1 MVGDQDPL
9 FDDSLR
15 LCQRMTEAGIDVT
28 CRVYK
33 NLSHGFLSLEKVV
46 ARGEDAIIDS
56 IAMLRDC
63 LT

>member
-15 LCQRMTEAGIDVT
+15 LCQRMVEARIDVN

-33 NLSHGFLSLEKVV
+33 NMSHAFLSLEKVV
-46 ARGEDAIIDS
+46 ARGEEAIVDS
-56 IAMLRDC
+56 IVLLKEC
-63 LT
+63 LK